1 MTQVKLCGL
10 RRPEDIEAA
19 NRLKPEYIG
28 FVFASKSKRY
38 VDPDTA
44 ASLKE
49 ALDPSIK
56 AVGVFVNEDYSVVE
70 YLLKKHVID
79 VAQLHGSESDEYI
92 NKLKKNTGKT
102 VIRAF
107 KITSQED
114 VDKAVKSPADYILLD
129 AGAGDGVTFDWS
141 VVKDVERPFFLAGG
155 LDPDNVSDAIKAVHP
170 FAVDVSS
177 GIETDGFKDTDKMT
191 AFVTAVRK
199 ELS

>member
-28 FVFASKSKRY
+28 FVFAGKSKRY
-38 VDPDTA
+38 VDPETA

-56 AVGVFVNEDYSVVE
+56 AVGVFVNEEFSVVE

-79 VAQLHGSESDEYI
+79 VAQLHGNESEAYI
-92 NKLKKNTGKT
+92 NKLKKSTGKT

-107 KITSQED
+107 KIKSSED
-114 VDKAVKSPADYILLD
+114 VEVAVKSPADYILLD
-129 AGAGDGVTFDWS
+129 AGAGDGVSFDWS

-155 LDPDNVSDAIKAVHP
+155 LDPDNVSEAIKSVHP

-177 GIETDGFKDTDKMT
+177 GIETDGFKDIDKMT
-191 AFVTAVRK
+191 AFVNAVRK

>member
-56 AVGVFVNEDYSVVE
+56 AVGVFVNEDFTVVE

-92 NKLKKNTGKT
+92 NKLKKNTGRP

-107 KITSQED
+107 KITSQDD
-114 VDKAVKSPADYILLD
+114 VNNAVKSPADYILLD

-141 VVKDVERPFFLAGG
+141 VVKNVGRPFFLAGG
-155 LDPDNVSDAIKAVHP
+155 LDPSNVTDAIKAVHP

-177 GIETDGFKDTDKMT
+177 GIETDGLKDTDKMT

-199 ELS
+199 EQS

>member
-28 FVFASKSKRY
+28 FVFAGKSKRY
-38 VDPDTA
+38 VDPETA

-56 AVGVFVNEDYSVVE
+56 AVGVFVNEEFYVVE

-79 VAQLHGSESDEYI
+79 VAQLHGNESEAYI
-92 NKLKKNTGKT
+92 DKLKKSTGKT

-107 KITSQED
+107 KIKSSED
-114 VDKAVKSPADYILLD
+114 VEVAVKSPADYILLD
-129 AGAGDGVTFDWS
+129 AGAGDGVSFDWS

-155 LDPDNVSDAIKAVHP
+155 LDADNVSEAIKSVHP

-177 GIETDGFKDTDKMT
+177 GIETDGFKDIDKMT
-191 AFVTAVRK
+191 AFVNAVRK

>member
-1 MTQVKLCGL
+1 MTQIKLCGL

-19 NRLKPEYIG
+19 NLLKPEYIG
-28 FVFASKSKRY
+28 FVFAKKSKRY
-38 VDPDTA
+38 VDSATA
-44 ASLKE
+44 LSLKK

-56 AVGVFVNEDYSVVE
+56 AVGVFVNEELSEVTE
-70 YLLKKHVID
+70 LLNRGVID
-79 VAQLHGSESDEYI
+79 IAQLHGSESDEYI
-92 NKLKKNTGKT
+92 NDLKKITGKT

-114 VDKAVKSPADYILLD
+114 VDKAVASPADYVLLD

-141 VVKDVERPFFLAGG
+141 VVKNVERPFFLAGG
-155 LDPDNVSDAIKAVHP
+155 LGPANVTDAIRAVKP

-177 GIETDGFKDTDKMT
+177 GIETDGFKDKDKMT

-199 ELS
+199 EQ

>member
-1 MTQVKLCGL
+1 MTKIKLCGL

-19 NRLKPEYIG
+19 NLLKPEYVG
-28 FVFASKSKRY
+28 FVFAKKSKRY
-38 VDPDTA
+38 VEPETA
-44 ASLKE
+44 LSLKK

-56 AVGVFVNEDYSVVE
+56 AVGVFVNEDLSVVAD
-70 YLLKKHVID
+70 LLNRGVID
-79 VAQLHGSESDEYI
+79 IAQLHGSESDEYI
-92 NKLKKNTGKT
+92 DELKKATGKT

-114 VDKAVKSPADYILLD
+114 VDKAVVSPADYILLD

-141 VVKDVERPFFLAGG
+141 VVKNVERPFFLAGG
-155 LDPDNVSDAIKAVHP
+155 LGPANVTDAIRAVKP

-177 GIETDGFKDTDKMT
+177 GIETDGFKDKDKMT

-199 ELS
+199 EQ

>member
-28 FVFASKSKRY
+28 FVFAKKSKRY
-38 VDPDTA
+38 VEPDTA
-44 ASLKE
+44 LSLKK

-56 AVGVFVNEDYSVVE
+56 AAGVFVNEELPVVAD
-70 YLLKKHVID
+70 LLNRGVVDI
-79 VAQLHGSESDEYI
+79 AQLHGSESDEYI
-92 NKLKKNTGKT
+92 EELRKTTGKT

-107 KITSQED
+107 KIKSAED
-114 VDKAVKSPADYILLD
+114 VAVAVKSPADYILLD

-141 VVKDVERPFFLAGG
+141 VVKNVERPFFLAGG
-155 LDPDNVSDAIKAVHP
+155 LDPTNVTKAIKSVKP

-177 GIETDGFKDTDKMT
+177 GIETDGFKDIDKMT

-199 ELS
+199 EQ

>member
-56 AVGVFVNEDYSVVE
+56 AVGVFVNEE
-70 YLLKKHVID
+70 PIHK
-79 VAQLHGSESDEYI
+79 
-92 NKLKKNTGKT
+92 
-102 VIRAF
+102 
-107 KITSQED
+107 
-114 VDKAVKSPADYILLD
+114 
-129 AGAGDGVTFDWS
+129 
-141 VVKDVERPFFLAGG
+141 
-155 LDPDNVSDAIKAVHP
+155 
-170 FAVDVSS
+170 
-177 GIETDGFKDTDKMT
+177 
-191 AFVTAVRK
+191 
-199 ELS
+199 